1 MRHLF
6 IFSFPFLLLACGG
19 SNNET
24 TESGDSTISEHGVQE
39 SCDCK
44 EISIDSAGMHLK
56 GGEIYTGACVSY
68 YEGSENKYIEKNIL
82 SGKLHGKVSYFD
94 KGGELLFEEVYENG
108 ELKKNLADE
117 GSQVCDCT
125 ELEIKT
131 VQGMSVYTLGEVPF
145 TGKCEKFYEG
155 TKQLYMESNY
165 KDGLLEGYTT
175 YFNKDGSTI
184 LMEKYERGELSS
196 AIH

>member
-1 MRHLF
+1 MKQLLG
-6 IFSFPFLLLACGG
+6 FSLLVFFLSCSG
-19 SNNET
+19 SNDET
-24 TESGDSTISEHGVQE
+24 TESGDSVMSEHSAQE

-44 EISIDSAGMHLK
+44 EIDTDSTGLHTKK
-56 GGEIYTGACVSY
+56 GELYTGACVSY
-68 YEGSENKYIEKNIL
+68 YEGTTNKYIEKNIF
-82 SGKLHGKVSYFD
+82 SGKLHGKVAYFD

-108 ELKKNLADE
+108 ELKKNLADA
-117 GSQVCDCT
+117 GSQVCECT

-131 VQGMSVYTLGEVPF
+131 VQGMSVYLLGEEPF
-145 TGKCEKFYEG
+145 TGKCEKYYDG